1 MKRIFQYTTLIC
13 LLAICNNTFAQT
25 RYLGEVF
32 SSVTITSDV
41 VYGNNLDLNST
52 PQDLLVDIYEPDTS
66 LVDSLAERP
75 LIIYVHSGSFIAA
88 PSALQCTGSKTDSAV
103 VEFCTQ
109 FAKRGYVVAAMSYRV
124 GWNPFD
130 PVQTERIRG
139 LLNAAYR
146 GIQDARTCVRW
157 FRKNFEVGGNTYG
170 IDTSKFIMFG
180 QGTGG
185 YISFAS
191 ATMDR
196 YDGELNLPKF
206 IDPGC
211 CCPLTQLCSVIDTAL
226 SGDLYGLG
234 NRPLNTE
241 NHPGYSSKIHMT
253 INLGG
258 ALADLSWLEEG
269 DVPMLSI
276 HNAADAFA
284 PYTTDWVIVPITG
297 ELVVVVSGSHD
308 AIRRANC
315 LGNNDIL
322 CRNWTD
328 PYSLRAE
335 TALVSHLDDIT
346 PHTEGF
352 EGLFPLVLPTP
363 SSPTWEWWDPT
374 DPTGTPACVTN
385 DPTKS
390 KAISMAYIDTAM
402 GFVNPRIVC
411 ALGLLDTN
419 SCPTAKTCTSYP
431 AYPDCYVTGIEK
443 DISLSNFITIYPNP
457 SSSSLTVYSENTAEP
472 ITGIELYDVTGRL
485 LRSELNIR
493 TNKYVMEKS
502 DLSPGL
508 YFINVRFKDNNLV
521 NKVVFE

>member
-1 MKRIFQYTTLIC
+1 MKRILQYATVIC
-13 LLAICNNTFAQT
+13 LLAITNNTFAQT
-25 RYLGEVF
+25 RYLSEVF
-32 SSVTITSDV
+32 SSVTITSDI
-41 VYGNNLDLNST
+41 VYGNNLDMGGN

-66 LVDSLAERP
+66 LGDSLVERP
-75 LIIYVHSGSFIAA
+75 VIIYLHTGSFVPA

-109 FAKRGYVVAAMSYRV
+109 FAKRGYVAAAISYRV

-130 PVQTERIRG
+130 PSQTERIRG

-157 FRKNFEVGGNTYG
+157 FRKNYAVGGNTYG
-170 IDTSKFIMFG
+170 IDTSNFIMFG

-185 YISFAS
+185 YISYACAS
-191 ATMDR
+191 MDR
-196 YDGELNLPKF
+196 FDGEMNLPKF

-211 CCPLTQLCSVIDTAL
+211 ADPINMLCSVIDTAL
-226 SGDLYGLG
+226 SGDMYGLG

-241 NHPGYSSKIHMT
+241 NWPGYSSEIHMAV
-253 INLGG
+253 NLGG
-258 ALADLSWLEEG
+258 ALADSSWLEAC
-269 DVPMLSI
+269 DVPMVGL
-276 HNAADAFA
+276 HNAADPFG

-297 ELVVVVSGSHD
+297 ELVVEVSGSHD
-308 AIRRANC
+308 AIRRANR
-315 LGNNDIL
+315 LGNNNIL
-322 CRNWTD
+322 CRTWTD

-335 TALVSHLDDIT
+335 TALVSHKDNTT
-346 PHTEGF
+346 PHTEGI
-352 EGLFPLVLPTP
+352 EGLFPLILPTP

-374 DPTGTPACVTN
+374 DGPGCVTN
-385 DPTKS
+385 DTGLS
-390 KAISMAYIDTAM
+390 KTISMAYIDTAM

-419 SCPTAKTCTSYP
+419 SCPPERACPYP
-431 AYPDCYVTGIEK
+431 VAPCPIVSID
-443 DISLSNFITIYPNP
+443 DIDINYTLTIYPNP

-485 LRSELNIR
+485 LISELNIR
-493 TNKYVMEKS
+493 TNKYVMERN

-508 YFINVRFKDNNLV
+508 YFINVRFEDSNLV